1 MAPKYRFLIGAA
13 VLASAVAYL
22 MFTGVQQTS
31 MYYFTIA
38 EFLPK
43 QNTLVGE
50 GVRVAGRVAAGSVD
64 KKMTPQG
71 AELKFRIGDFK
82 GGGDVGETLAVQYV
96 GVTPDMFKDEGGS
109 DVIVEGK
116 FHDGTLHAQKV
127 LTQCP
132 SKYEA
137 RAEDAPAGKK
147 ASDG

>member
-1 MAPKYRFLIGAA
+1 MAPKHRFLIGAG
-13 VLASAVAYL
+13 VLVGAVAYL

-31 MYYFTIA
+31 MYYFTIN
-38 EFLPK
+38 EFIPK
-43 QNTLVGE
+43 QDALAGE

-64 KKMTPQG
+64 KKMTTQG
-71 AELKFRIGDFK
+71 VELKFRMGDFK
-82 GGGDVGETLAVQYV
+82 GDGEVGPTVPVHFV

-116 FHDGTLHAQKV
+116 YHDGTLHAQKV

-137 RAEDAPAGKK
+137 RAEEAPGGK